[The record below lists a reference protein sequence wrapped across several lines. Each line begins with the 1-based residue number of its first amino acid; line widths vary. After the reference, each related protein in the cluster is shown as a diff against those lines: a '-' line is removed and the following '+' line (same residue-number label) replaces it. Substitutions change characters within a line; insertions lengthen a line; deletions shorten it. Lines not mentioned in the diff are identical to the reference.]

1 MVAALQAHAAWLV
14 NALGVKRNPLRRPI
28 DRLAAGITVLL
39 LMAALIMVPVAGMF
53 GASLHTDLTRRAA
66 ESAETTRP
74 VEAVLA
80 TGPEMN
86 IPVSEVYSHDSLS
99 STAVAEWRIGLR
111 THTANVQVPAN
122 ATAGETVTVWVDQAG
137 DRVPQ
142 PPSSGS
148 ITTSAIFA
156 ALLVLLVA
164 ELSCFAL
171 IRATQGFA
179 RRISARAWARE
190 WLHLQHGG
198 TWSQR

>member
-1 MVAALQAHAAWLV
+1 MVAALKAHAAWLV
-14 NALGVKRNPLRRPI
+14 NALGVNRNPLRRPI
-28 DRLAAGITVLL
+28 DRLAAGITLLL
-39 LMAALIMVPVAGMF
+39 LMAALIAAPVAGMF
-53 GASLHTDLTRRAA
+53 GSSLHTELTQRAA
-66 ESAETTRP
+66 ESAATTRP

-86 IPVSEVYSHDSLS
+86 IPVSEVYSHDALS
-99 STAVAEWRIGLR
+99 STAVAEWRVGLR
-111 THTANVQVPAN
+111 THSATIQVPAN

-142 PPSSGS
+142 PASSGS
-148 ITTSAIFA
+148 IATSAIFA

-164 ELSCFAL
+164 ELTCFAL
-171 IRATQGFA
+171 ITAIQGIA
-179 RRISARAWARE
+179 RRISARAWTRE